1 MTDCARISLE
11 FTTGEALEKA
21 AKFMLTGKTN
31 SFKNR
36 MATPTAEGYRDLLF
50 KVLIGGHVCEVPPPP
65 APRPHP
71 IGPPRPCCLRHR
83 SFLVG
88 EVRREDARG
97 GRWACFARGV
107 GAGGLR
113 VRPAPF
119 SRGESARRPQVQ
131 LHLVAMIKA
140 KRHAPAHTVYKLCQR
155 VLKTPMVAKSTYCL
169 EVTAKGELTGEGERN
184 AEGKPEGR
192 GTMVYASGNM
202 YEGQWLAGRQAGEG
216 RCTFATGNVYEGSYK
231 EDKKHGKGKET
242 FPDGMVQV
250 NCYDQNQKVGL
261 GVFWSADG
269 RKAWELQNGKRSR
282 SVPLNEA
289 TEIAERVVA
298 GQERT
303 GGSDEEI
310 QAAAAAAEAKPAR
323 GGVMGS
329 IGSMAKKGGGA
340 VMGGMT
346 SLAEG
351 TIDAAFDP
359 LGTIKGGIEGGIEGT
374 KNAAHMAK
382 DLGTSA
388 VEGAAAGVK
397 TQMEL
402 ELYALKSVGQGIG
415 IAGDDD
421 D

>member
-1 MTDCARISLE
+1 MQGA
-11 FTTGEALEKA
+11 GV
-21 AKFMLTGKTN
+21 G
-31 SFKNR
+31 
-36 MATPTAEGYRDLLF
+36 LF
-50 KVLIGGHVCEVPPPP
+50 AG
-65 APRPHP
+65 
-71 IGPPRPCCLRHR
+71 
-83 SFLVG
+83 
-88 EVRREDARG
+88 
-97 GRWACFARGV
+97 GV
-107 GAGGLR
+107 GAGVRASR
-113 VRPAPF
+113 VRPTPF

-131 LHLVAMIKA
+131 LHLVAMMKA

-155 VLKTPMVAKSTYCL
+155 VLKNPIVAKSTYCL
-169 EVTAKGELTGEGERN
+169 EITAKGELVGEGERN

-269 RKAWELQNGKRSR
+269 RKAWELQDGKRVR
-282 SVPLNEA
+282 SIPTLNEA

-298 GQERT
+298 GQQRT
-303 GGSDEEI
+303 GGSDEDV
-310 QAAAAAAEAKPAR
+310 QAAAAAAEGAKTA
-323 GGVMGS
+323 GGGGFMGS

-340 VMGGMT
+340 VLGGMT

-374 KNAAHMAK
+374 KHAAHMAK
-382 DLGTSA
+382 DLGASA

-397 TQMEL
+397 SQMEL
-402 ELYALKSVGQGIG
+402 ELMALKQVKSGIVG
-415 IAGDDD
+415 GDDYK
-421 D
+421 